1 MRIYNGTKSML
12 DLPLTGM
19 QRLSIPPHAVSGDFM
34 PTNNF
39 LSLLVTTF
47 DYSELAVIVSGPYEI
62 SMCAGVPGSVGF
74 VVQTLEEAIERFSE
88 KSPEVE
94 AVIVPVVD
102 ENPEITIVPA
112 IEEKVGE
119 EKTCCDNPTDE
130 CSCVSF
136 NNNEEKEKEE
146 EAAVDKQVIEEVV
159 QPEVKKAVK
168 KATKKNGK

>member
-94 AVIVPVVD
+94 AEAVNVPVVD
-102 ENPEITIVPA
+102 ENPEVPTV
-112 IEEKVGE
+112 EEKVSE
-119 EKTCCDNPTDE
+119 EEICCDNPTDE

-136 NNNEEKEKEE
+136 NNNEEKKEE
-146 EAAVDKQVIEEVV
+146 EAVDKQVIEEVV